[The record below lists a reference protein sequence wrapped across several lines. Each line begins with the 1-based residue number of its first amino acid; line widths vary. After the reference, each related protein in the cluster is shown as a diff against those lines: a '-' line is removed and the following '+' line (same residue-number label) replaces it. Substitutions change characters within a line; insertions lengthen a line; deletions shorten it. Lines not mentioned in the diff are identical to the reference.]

1 MAETSPLE
9 LFAPLF
15 QPRTVAVVGASSSAG
30 TPGNAFLRHLR
41 DYGFAGEIY
50 PIHPTA
56 REIDGLPAYPSLA
69 QTPQPI
75 DYAYVA
81 IAAERIPD
89 VLEKA
94 TGRVRFAQ
102 VMSSGFAE
110 AAAGQQLQAA
120 LVAAAHSGGMRL
132 LGPNCLGTHSPR
144 GRLTFL
150 ERAPAEL
157 GSVGVIS
164 QSGGLSIDILR
175 RGQNRGLGFSGLVTV
190 GNSADLGPN
199 DLLEY
204 FLADPMTRVIGLYIE
219 DIADGRR
226 LFEVL
231 SRAEARKPVVLLK
244 GGRTSEGQRA
254 AASHTGSLAQDD
266 RIWMALARQTGTL
279 LVETLDEFLAAL
291 LTFQTLEARSDK
303 FTRRVVLFGN
313 GGGTS
318 VLASDCFARY
328 GFEIAPFDGGTLDA
342 LEKLRLPA
350 GSSIANPIDVPG
362 SILRQENGVIAERIL
377 DAVYGSGVADAVV
390 MHLNLTVIF
399 QYKNVDLL
407 GNLMNAALQVG
418 ALHPGRAHF
427 ILVLRS
433 DGEADIEERKRHYRL
448 QAVQL
453 GIPVFDEL
461 AEAAKALA
469 ALSAYEYHRMLVD
482 T

>member
-469 ALSAYEYHRMLVD
+469 ALSAYEYHRTLVD